1 MGPGPDSAN
10 PQVANPAAASP
21 ETTAAVT
28 AAKAQTGTTPAST
41 PTATP
46 TTPATEDPALLE
58 RMRHSC
64 AHLLAAAVSAL
75 WPEAKFG
82 VGPAIKHGFY
92 YDIELETPLG
102 PKELE
107 RIEQKMRELRKKKL
121 AFVRS
126 ELPIEEALGE
136 MRRRKQTYKVELL
149 ELLKERGSTAIAKE
163 TGDESLVDPDAPA
176 GAATVSFFTT
186 GDFVDLCRGP
196 HVRDTA
202 QIGAF
207 KLTSVA
213 GAYWRGDER
222 NPQLQRV
229 YGLCFPTS
237 EELEHHLHML
247 EEARR
252 RDHRRLGQEL
262 DLFAFSDLVGPG
274 LPLFTPKGTLVRR
287 LLEDFVQ
294 GLQEPLGYQRVQI
307 PHITKNDLYK
317 TSGHWEKFQEDLFHV
332 RGKSGEDFCIK
343 PMNCPHHTQIFACR
357 QRSYRDLPIRLSEV
371 TSVYRD
377 ELPGALQGLSR
388 VRMITQDDAHVFC
401 TPEQVEQ
408 EALRIYQIIDQFYR
422 PFGMKLSIRLSL
434 WDPNKPDKYLG
445 EPQLWESA
453 QEQLRQVLRQK
464 GVEWVEEAGE
474 AAFYGPKIDFT
485 AKDALD
491 RAWQLATIQLDFNL
505 PRRFDLKYIG
515 PDGTTQR
522 PVMLHRAVLG
532 SVERFM
538 SVLIEHYAGA
548 FPVWLAPVQAVVVPI
563 ADRHNDYA
571 QKVVETLRAVS
582 LRNGLGS
589 GIRAE
594 VDDSRESM
602 QKKIRNAQLQKIP
615 YMLVVGDREAEA
627 GQAAVRLRSGADLKA
642 MSLEAIVDRIRTEI
656 ETRTD
661 APEPPAPPPA
671 EGSSG
676 AGKGQGKPQQKQPKQ
691 PQNTDK
697 PQD

>member
-1 MGPGPDSAN
+1 MG
-10 PQVANPAAASP
+10 Q
-21 ETTAAVT
+21 
-28 AAKAQTGTTPAST
+28 AQQN
-41 PTATP
+41 PTAMSE
-46 TTPATEDPALLE
+46 ADLE
-58 RMRHSC
+58 RMRHST

-75 WPEAKFG
+75 WPEARFG
-82 VGPAIKHGFY
+82 VGPAVKFGFY
-92 YDIELETPLG
+92 YDIEVPVAIG

-121 AFVRS
+121 AFERL
-126 ELPIEEALGE
+126 ELPIGEAIAE
-136 MRRRKQTYKVELL
+136 MERRGQRYKVELL
-149 ELLKERGSTAIAKE
+149 TLLRDKGSTAVAKE
-163 TGDESLVDPDAPA
+163 TGDESVVDAS
-176 GAATVSFFTT
+176 GASTVSFYKT

-196 HVRDTA
+196 HLAVTTE
-202 QIGAF
+202 IGAF
-207 KLTSVA
+207 KLTNVA

-222 NPQLQRV
+222 NPQLQRI
-229 YGLCFPTS
+229 YGLAFPTP
-237 EELEHHLHML
+237 EELERHVQML
-247 EEARR
+247 EEAKR

-262 DLFAFSDLVGPG
+262 DLFTFSDLVGPG
-274 LPLFTPKGTLVRR
+274 LPLFTPRGTLLRR

-294 GLQEPLGYQRVQI
+294 TLQEPLGYRRVQI

-317 TSGHWEKFQEDLFHV
+317 TSGHWDKFHEDLFHV
-332 RGKSGEDFCIK
+332 RGKSGEEFCIK

-401 TPEQVEQ
+401 TPEQVQ
-408 EALRIYQIIDQFYR
+408 DEALRIYQIIDAFYR
-422 PFGMKLSIRLSL
+422 PFGMELSIRLSL
-434 WDPNKPDKYLG
+434 WDAEKPTKYLG
-445 EPQLWESA
+445 TKEMWESA
-453 QEQLRQVLRQK
+453 QEQLRSVLQAR
-464 GVEWVEEAGE
+464 GVTWHEEAGE

-505 PRRFDLKYIG
+505 PERFDLKYIAE
-515 PDGTTQR
+515 DGQPRR

-548 FPVWLAPVQAVVVPI
+548 FPTWLAPLQAVVVPI
-563 ADRHNDYA
+563 ADRHNAYA
-571 QKVVETLRAVS
+571 QQLVEKLGAVP

-615 YMLVVGDREAEA
+615 YMLVVGDREQEQGA
-627 GQAAVRLRSGADLKA
+627 AAVRLRSGVDLKA
-642 MSLEAIVDRIRTEI
+642 LPLHEIIARMTTEI
-656 ETRTD
+656 ETRSDLPT
-661 APEPPAPPPA
+661 A
-671 EGSSG
+671 S
-676 AGKGQGKPQQKQPKQ
+676 
-691 PQNTDK
+691 
-697 PQD
+697 